1 MVLNS
6 TPAQELPKEFLN
18 SSISL
23 VERSALKLCPVV
35 AEVCRKMA
43 GAENEVIELPPLG
56 DSSQQFGGEEDE
68 EQVPDM
74 RSVLGFL
81 N

>member
-1 MVLNS
+1 M
-6 TPAQELPKEFLN
+6 PKEFLN

-56 DSSQQFGGEEDE
+56 GDSSQLLGGEEKEEDD